1 VLDCPAVLNKV
12 EKDAKYHKILFQLN
26 HNKKHIKTFF
36 TLMPQHYTDQASSLA
51 VKTFQIKHLISQHVC
66 VADS

>member
-12 EKDAKYHKILFQLN
+12 AKDAKYHKILFQLN
-26 HNKKHIKTFF
+26 HDKNTLKRFF
-36 TLMPQHYTDQASSLA
+36 TLMTQHYTDQASSLA